1 MNEREPHEI
10 WIACLAV
17 LKDLVAQSIYKTY
30 LEPCDV
36 VSYDGRELK
45 IFVPSDY
52 YRQYIEE
59 KLILALR
66 RALNHVLGKQVPISY
81 LVAVKRGATEAES
94 TSVQYPASPQYPR
107 RNQNVMLGPSSA
119 EAKREQRGIV
129 RNVTVDPQ
137 LHPDFCYE
145 HFAMGEGNRVAYQ
158 ACKQTLQDFSSQRMK
173 VPLFFFGDPGVG
185 KTHLMQ
191 SMGLEFRKL
200 FPNYV
205 VQYITANQ
213 FTKLFTEVCTRKKKG
228 EKEAIDEFE
237 AYYESINLLLVD
249 DLQELSVRYY
259 TQDFLLNIL
268 ERMQRNNSQIVFA
281 SAQAPAMLS
290 GFRESLLSRLKS
302 GTVIGIQPL
311 DLSKRV
317 EILRQRAQRDG
328 IDNIPPQ
335 VFEYMATYVPSNIRE
350 LIGVY
355 TSLVANATFAQRA
368 ITIALT
374 QEVMKNTVGERT
386 IAPLTIEEIKQ
397 VVSKYFHLRADELC
411 ETTRRANIV
420 EPRQI
425 AMFLAKEYT
434 QTPLAAIGQQ
444 LGRKSHSTVLHAT
457 KAVKD
462 RIDCSKEFREDI
474 ENIKRELR
482 ITE

>member
-1 MNEREPHEI
+1 
-10 WIACLAV
+10 
-17 LKDLVAQSIYKTY
+17 
-30 LEPCDV
+30 
-36 VSYDGRELK
+36 
-45 IFVPSDY
+45 
-52 YRQYIEE
+52 
-59 KLILALR
+59 
-66 RALNHVLGKQVPISY
+66 
-81 LVAVKRGATEAES
+81 
-94 TSVQYPASPQYPR
+94 
-107 RNQNVMLGPSSA
+107 
-119 EAKREQRGIV
+119 
-129 RNVTVDPQ
+129 
-137 LHPDFCYE
+137 
-145 HFAMGEGNRVAYQ
+145 
-158 ACKQTLQDFSSQRMK
+158 
-173 VPLFFFGDPGVG
+173 
-185 KTHLMQ
+185 
-191 SMGLEFRKL
+191 
-200 FPNYV
+200 
-205 VQYITANQ
+205 
-213 FTKLFTEVCTRKKKG
+213 
-228 EKEAIDEFE
+228 
-237 AYYESINLLLVD
+237 
-249 DLQELSVRYY
+249 
-259 TQDFLLNIL
+259 
-268 ERMQRNNSQIVFA
+268 MQRNNSQIVFA

-386 IAPLTIEEIKQ
+386 IAPLPIEEIKQ

-434 QTPLAAIGQQ
+434 QTSLAAIGQQ